1 VHARRKI
8 AMNSCRCLFAALAV
22 VAALAGCAGPQV
34 RAHIDSVNAEYRQLE
49 DYVYCLEDENA
60 KLQRQLDHER
70 GIRSIP
76 GRPAARPSGTE
87 TSPSADDLGP
97 PTIEP
102 GTPTTPPAS
111 GARSSVQRPKTSAAS
126 AGTNEKLNLGPP
138 LIEMPDAAEEPTPAT
153 DDLPTPATPR
163 EIHPAAPEAIPPAPA
178 DTKVTHIFLNPL
190 LTGGADFDR
199 QPGDEGLSIVLEP
212 RNAADEYVPQAGAV
226 SVVVLDPAKEGDA
239 ARIARWDFTLTATQQ
254 KLKTTSAAKGIR
266 LEMPWPASPPTA
278 NQLKL
283 FVRYE
288 TADGRRLQADRDI
301 YITPPGQIAQRWT
314 PRPAD
319 RPRTTAAP
327 AAASPPLPL
336 GEGRGEGD
344 RIVHE
349 PAPAATPPIISKI
362 EPTAPPPQLLSPP
375 PATADA
381 KAKPAPPVWSP
392 NR

>member
-1 VHARRKI
+1 
-8 AMNSCRCLFAALAV
+8 MNSCRCLFAALALF
-22 VAALAGCAGPQV
+22 AGLAGCAGPQV

-60 KLQRQLDHER
+60 KLHRRLEYER
-70 GIRSIP
+70 GLRGDAP
-76 GRPAARPSGTE
+76 ARPTSRPGT
-87 TSPSADDLGP
+87 TDTPSDIDDLAP

-102 GTPTTPPAS
+102 GTPTAPPT
-111 GARSSVQRPKTSAAS
+111 GSSRLQRPKTPAS
-126 AGTNEKLNLGPP
+126 PAGTNEKLDLGPP
-138 LIEMPDAAEEPTPAT
+138 LIEIPSADEQADPASDT
-153 DDLPTPATPR
+153 LPTPATPR
-163 EIHPAAPEAIPPAPA
+163 EIQPAAPEAIPPPA
-178 DTKVTHIFLNPL
+178 DMQVTHIFLNPL

-199 QPGDEGLSIVLEP
+199 QPGDEGLNIVLEP

-226 SVVVLDPAKEGDA
+226 SVVVLDPAKEGEA

-254 KLKTTSAAKGIR
+254 KLQSTSAAKGIR

-288 TADGRRLQADRDI
+288 TADGRRLQTDRDI

-319 RPRTTAAP
+319 RPRTTAAR

-336 GEGRGEGD
+336 GEGRGEGGK
-344 RIVHE
+344 VVNE
-349 PAPAATPPIISKI
+349 PASPIQPNIISKI

-375 PATADA
+375 SVGNALRGVPPAASEA

>member
-1 VHARRKI
+1 
-8 AMNSCRCLFAALAV
+8 MNSCRCLFAALIL

-60 KLQRQLDHER
+60 KLHRQLDYER
-70 GIRSIP
+70 GLGGTPRRSTP
-76 GRPAARPSGTE
+76 RPSTSDAPSDTE
-87 TSPSADDLGP
+87 DLRP

-102 GTPTTPPAS
+102 GTPMTPPTGS
-111 GARSSVQRPKTSAAS
+111 SRSSVQRPKTSTAS
-126 AGTNEKLNLGPP
+126 AGTNDKLDLSPP
-138 LIEMPDAAEEPTPAT
+138 LIEMPDAGQEPAT
-153 DDLPTPATPR
+153 DTLPTPATPR
-163 EIHPAAPEAIPPAPA
+163 EVRPAAPEAIPPAPA

-212 RNAADEYVPQAGAV
+212 RNAADEYVPEAGAV
-226 SVVVLDPAKEGDA
+226 SVVVLDPAKEGEA

-254 KLKTTSAAKGIR
+254 KLQTTSAAKGIH

-288 TADGRRLQADRDI
+288 TADGRRLQSERDI

-319 RPRTTAAP
+319 RPRPPALH
-327 AAASPPLPL
+327 AAASPSLPQ
-336 GEGRGEGD
+336 GEGRSEGAQ
-344 RIVHE
+344 VVKE
-349 PAPAATPPIISKI
+349 PAPAPPPPIVSKI
-362 EPTAPPPQLLSPP
+362 EPAAPPPQLLAS
-375 PATADA
+375 PATSEA

-392 NR
+392 HR

>member
-1 VHARRKI
+1 
-8 AMNSCRCLFAALAV
+8 MNSCRCLLAALAL

-60 KLQRQLDHER
+60 KLHRRLEYER
-70 GIRSIP
+70 GIREGAP
-76 GRPAARPSGTE
+76 ARPTPRPGT
-87 TSPSADDLGP
+87 TDTPSDTDDLSP

-102 GTPTTPPAS
+102 GTPTAPPTGS
-111 GARSSVQRPKTSAAS
+111 SRSSVQRPKTLAS
-126 AGTNEKLNLGPP
+126 PAGTNEKLDLGPP
-138 LIEMPDAAEEPTPAT
+138 LIEMPSAGEQSDPEAEA
-153 DDLPTPATPR
+153 LPSPATPR
-163 EIHPAAPEAIPPAPA
+163 ETHPADPEAIPPPT
-178 DTKVTHIFLNPL
+178 DMQVTHIFLNPL

-226 SVVVLDPAKEGDA
+226 SVVVLDPAKEGEA

-254 KLKTTSAAKGIR
+254 KLQSTSAARGIR
-266 LEMPWPASPPTA
+266 LEMPWPALAPTA

-288 TADGRRLQADRDI
+288 TADGRRLQAERDI

-319 RPRTTAAP
+319 RPRTSAVP

-336 GEGRGEGD
+336 GEGRGEGTQ
-344 RIVHE
+344 IVKE
-349 PAPAATPPIISKI
+349 PAPAPPPAIVSKI
-362 EPTAPPPQLLSPP
+362 DPTAPPPQLLSPP
-375 PATADA
+375 AATEA